1 MDPILSKHSLEKIEN
16 EDNTQLNGNKTRIQ
30 MRKISKPF
38 QFFSFWD
45 SFCFSCCIL
54 NSKKRHFVRLISKI
68 IDEKLSVEY
77 ILELSNNF
85 EMLKKIVLD
94 EEQYENFGN
103 LPPFTLTKQMEEL
116 DIK

>member
-1 MDPILSKHSLEKIEN
+1 
-16 EDNTQLNGNKTRIQ
+16 
-30 MRKISKPF
+30 MRKISKPL
-38 QFFSFWD
+38 QFFSFCD
-45 SFCFSCCIL
+45 TFCHKRLIL
-54 NSKKRHFVRLISKI
+54 NSKKRNFVRLISKI
-68 IDEKLSVEY
+68 IDDKLSVEY

-103 LPPFTLTKQMEEL
+103 LPPFTLKKQMEEL